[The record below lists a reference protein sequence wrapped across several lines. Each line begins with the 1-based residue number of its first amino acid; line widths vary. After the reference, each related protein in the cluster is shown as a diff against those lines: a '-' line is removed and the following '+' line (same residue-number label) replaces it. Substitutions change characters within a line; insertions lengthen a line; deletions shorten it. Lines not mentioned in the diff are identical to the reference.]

1 MPFTVLSLAR
11 VLIMHICTM
20 LRAPLEYSYDINF
33 IECDEETAIQKR
45 KEVLY
50 QSYCDLVSYCMC
62 IVYRACMS
70 VTYICT
76 HTRPTSCVPH
86 FISLFYFYQFSQLQ
100 KDKKTSLAR
109 GAAV

>member
-1 MPFTVLSLAR
+1 
-11 VLIMHICTM
+11 M

-33 IECDEETAIQKR
+33 IECAEETAIQKR

-62 IVYRACMS
+62 IVYHACMP
-70 VTYICT
+70 VTYIQGQ
-76 HTRPTSCVPH
+76 PNCVPY
-86 FISLFYFYQFSQLQ
+86 FISLFYYYQFSQLQ
-100 KDKKTSLAR
+100 KTSLAR

>member
-11 VLIMHICTM
+11 VLTMHICTM

-33 IECDEETAIQKR
+33 IECAEETAIQKR

-62 IVYRACMS
+62 IVYHVCMP
-70 VTYICT
+70 VTYIQGQPIVC
-76 HTRPTSCVPH
+76 HILLLY
-86 FISLFYFYQFSQLQ
+86 FIIISLVNCKRQ
-100 KDKKTSLAR
+100 A
-109 GAAV
+109 